1 MRAVSNIHIGT
12 PSPHCSPIG
21 KVEGDLVARQS
32 RCWPRKWTLHA
43 AAGCPLFGGKADID
57 ERSRFMRSLPSLS
70 ELLTKFVGDDGHQVL
85 RAPVTRCKS
94 GHFKGD
100 HDAAHADMRPP
111 KQRNRLALQAGV
123 RTKLRNSTISS
134 AFSLKA
140 TKNPT
145 MRAHSLIVLVS
156 AALVAAGVIGLGA
169 HIYNYSRAPVTEVEP
184 LFARSVEQAGL
195 PASHWR
201 TERLDVPYYGPMVE
215 LLTLGASASRA
226 TTDQRQPATA
236 PASQERRAPAG
247 AEQTRQSR
255 RAKAGRSTMMCARAM
270 SIRETHMHGETLRKR
285 ARTAAVPR

>member
-1 MRAVSNIHIGT
+1 M
-12 PSPHCSPIG
+12 
-21 KVEGDLVARQS
+21 S
-32 RCWPRKWTLHA
+32 RCK
-43 AAGCPLFGGKADID
+43 
-57 ERSRFMRSLPSLS
+57 
-70 ELLTKFVGDDGHQVL
+70 
-85 RAPVTRCKS
+85 VTPD

-100 HDAAHADMRPP
+100 HDAAHADIRPP
-111 KQRNRLALQAGV
+111 NQRNRLALQAGV
-123 RTKLRNSTISS
+123 RTELRNTTISS

-140 TKNPT
+140 TKKPT

-236 PASQERRAPAG
+236 PAPQARRAPAG

-255 RAKAGRSTMMCARAM
+255 RAKAERATNDVRSSDVDPRDAYARGDA
-270 SIRETHMHGETLRKR
+270 SEKSRDRRSSRAERRSQERDAQKRQAAPSEGFTPFHMFGIFNSR
-285 ARTAAVPR
+285 